1 LPVDGRAGLRRRGL
15 DGKGDL
21 LASQRGGARCLPSTP
36 PLDGEDLVLADPV
49 PLHP

>member
-1 LPVDGRAGLRRRGL
+1 MGGPACAGGASTVRATCW
-15 DGKGDL
+15 
-21 LASQRGGARCLPSTP
+21 LASEGEPSTP